1 MAPAPMVEK
10 AGVTP
15 NMKPLQKIRAFFR
28 REKLDHEM
36 ADEIRAHIELRTQRN
51 LEAGMSPEEARYA
64 AMRAF
69 GGVEQIKERCRD
81 ERRRGWI
88 WLEQFSQDLRHAI
101 RSLRRNPGF
110 ATAIVLTLALGI
122 GGNATIFSVVNAVVL
137 EPLPYA
143 QIDRVVNLRETR
155 PVAGGAGK
163 RVPVPVS
170 PATYFD
176 WRNEV
181 RSLEQIAAVA
191 PNEFTLTGRD
201 EPEQL
206 AGAEVTANL
215 FPLLGVVPILGR
227 NFLPEENR
235 PGADAVLLSH
245 AFWQRKYAAAT
256 TAIGQAITLDGRR
269 YTIVGV
275 LPAWFDGAAAA
286 GIARGVRAEI
296 WSPLALVEAGAPR
309 SVPAFDVHARLKPG
323 ATIANVR
330 AEVDAVMQRL
340 AKEFPQTNAARGAQ
354 VEPIV
359 DRVLGDTRSSLWVV
373 FAAVG
378 VVLLIACANV
388 ANLLLARATLRGP
401 ETAVRAALGASRS
414 RLMRQF
420 LTESLLLALA
430 GCALGLTATLVSI
443 DAFVSLLP
451 SNLPRAENIAVDAR
465 VLLFTVGVSLFT
477 GVAFGL
483 LPAWHGAKTDLQSTI
498 KTGGRSGVRTRARST
513 LVVAQVSLSLVLLV
527 AAGLLLQSFAA
538 VNRVELGFDPRNVLT
553 LRVNLSGEKYRG
565 SAPRISFFQNLLR
578 ETETLPG
585 VESAAM
591 VFPLPFSRPIVNRPF
606 AVPGRPVDPSLELST
621 QYDIVSPEFFRAL
634 GIRITQGRGFTERDR
649 ADSPLVITVSETL
662 ARRIWPDENPIGK
675 RISVGLGRLAER
687 EVVGVF
693 ADFKQRE
700 LESEPRIQV
709 CVPFAQE
716 PMRSMYLA
724 VRGRVAATV
733 LLPLLRE
740 RIAAL
745 DRDLPYTDLAMW
757 HERVADS
764 IAVRRITTWLLAAF
778 SGTALLLAV
787 LGLYGVMSYSVA
799 QRTRE
804 FGVRVALGA
813 KVRDLLQLVVSQG
826 MKLVVVGLVVGVVGS
841 LALTRVLSGFL
852 FGVQPTDPG
861 TFAVVSALLVLVGAL
876 ACWLPARRATKVDP
890 VVALRAE

>member
-1 MAPAPMVEK
+1 
-10 AGVTP
+10 
-15 NMKPLQKIRAFFR
+15 MKPFQKIRAFCR

-36 ADEIRAHIELRTQRN
+36 ADEIRAHLELRTQRN
-51 LEAGMSPEEARYA
+51 LEAGMSPEEARFA

-81 ERRRGWI
+81 ERWRGWI
-88 WLEQFSQDLRHAI
+88 WLEQGLQDVRQAF

-110 ATAIVLTLALGI
+110 SAAIVLTLALGI

-137 EPLPYA
+137 KPLPYA
-143 QIDRVVNLRETR
+143 DIDRVVNLRETR

-181 RSLEQIAAVA
+181 RSLEQIAAVG
-191 PNEFTLTGRD
+191 PTEFTLTGRD

-206 AGAEVTANL
+206 AGAAVTANL
-215 FPLLGVVPILGR
+215 FPLLGVPPLIGR

-235 PGADAVLLSH
+235 PGASVVLLSH
-245 AFWQRKYAAAT
+245 GLWQRKFGADAAAV
-256 TAIGQAITLDGRR
+256 GQVLTLDGRR
-269 YTIVGV
+269 CTIVGV

-286 GIARGVRAEI
+286 GIARGTRAEI

-309 SVPAFDVHARLKPG
+309 SVPAYDVHARLRAG
-323 ATIANVR
+323 ATLANVQ

-359 DRVLGDTRSSLWVV
+359 DRVLGETRSNLWVL

-414 RLMRQF
+414 RLVRQF
-420 LTESLLLALA
+420 LTESLLLAFA
-430 GCALGLTATLVSI
+430 GCALGLAATVVSI
-443 DAFVSLLP
+443 DAFVTLLP
-451 SNLPRAENIAVDAR
+451 LSLPRVEHIAIDAR
-465 VLLFTVGVSLFT
+465 VLIFTVVVSLLT
-477 GVAFGL
+477 GIGFGL

-498 KTGGRSGVRTRARST
+498 KTGGRSGVRTRARGT
-513 LVVAQVSLSLVLLV
+513 LVVAQVALSLVLLV

-553 LRVNLSGEKYRG
+553 LRVNLSGEKYR
-565 SAPRISFFQNLLR
+565 APASQTLFFEKLLQ
-578 ETETLPG
+578 ETGNLPG
-585 VESAAM
+585 VKSAAL

-606 AVPGRPVDPSLELST
+606 AVPGRPVDPALELST
-621 QYDIVSPEFFRAL
+621 QYDIVSPEFFSAL
-634 GIRITQGRGFTERDR
+634 GIRITQGRAFNDRDR
-649 ADSPLVITVSETL
+649 ADSPFVITVSDTF
-662 ARRIWPDENPIGK
+662 ARRMWPEQNPIGQ
-675 RISVGLGRLAER
+675 RITIGLGRPVER

-700 LESEPRIQV
+700 LESEPRVQV
-709 CVPFAQE
+709 CVPIAQE
-716 PMRSMYLA
+716 PLRSMYLA
-724 VRGRVAATV
+724 VRGQTEAAS
-733 LLPLLRE
+733 LLPLVRA

-745 DRDLPYTDLAMW
+745 EPDLPCTDVAMW
-757 HERVADS
+757 QERVADS
-764 IAVRRITTWLLAAF
+764 IAARRVTTWLLAAF

-787 LGLYGVMSYSVA
+787 MGLYGVMSYSVA

-826 MKLVVVGLVVGVVGS
+826 MKLVAVGLIVGFAGS
-841 LALTRVLSGFL
+841 LALTRLLSGFL

-861 TFAVVSALLVLVGAL
+861 TFVVVATLLVVVGAI